1 MPTSGYFF
9 TAEEGPMPQPKGNAR
24 KKTQAMTQRPLSI
37 QYSPVAS
44 LKSDPHNPRIH
55 SDKQVGQIARSI
67 QIFGFN
73 VPVLV
78 DRDLNVIAGHGRVL
92 ASRLLEIDQVPIIC
106 LEHLTEHQRRAFMI
120 ADNRLTENASWDDR
134 FLGEQLKAL
143 SEAEIDFS
151 LEITGFEMGEIDL
164 FIEGLSG
171 EPDTDSEAEDIIPEA
186 SGSAEVTQTGDC
198 WLLGKHRVLCGN
210 APIDYAKLMAG
221 KKAALV
227 FADPPYNVR
236 IDGHATGL
244 GKTRHAD
251 FTMASGEMTPAE
263 FTRFLSRALRAAASN
278 CINGSIHYVCIDW
291 RHLSELL
298 AAGNDVYDEFK
309 NLCVWAKDNAGMG
322 SLYRSQHELVL
333 VFKHGASPHRN
344 NIQLGALG
352 RYRTNLWRYPA
363 IGSFGGS
370 TLEGKLSQLHPTVKP
385 VALVADA
392 ILDCSARGE
401 IVLDPF
407 LGSGTTIIAA
417 ERTGRV
423 GYGLEIDPRYVDTI
437 IRRWQ
442 TFTGKSAGHEASGR
456 SFRELEEISNV
467 R

>member
-1 MPTSGYFF
+1 
-9 TAEEGPMPQPKGNAR
+9 
-24 KKTQAMTQRPLSI
+24 
-37 QYSPVAS
+37 V
-44 LKSDPHNPRIH
+44 
-55 SDKQVGQIARSI
+55 
-67 QIFGFN
+67 
-73 VPVLV
+73 
-78 DRDLNVIAGHGRVL
+78 
-92 ASRLLEIDQVPIIC
+92 
-106 LEHLTEHQRRAFMI
+106 I
-120 ADNRLTENASWDDR
+120 ADNRLSENSSWDDR
-134 FLGEQLKAL
+134 FLGLQLKILA
-143 SEAEIDFS
+143 EADLDFS
-151 LEITGFEMGEIDL
+151 LELTGFEMAEIDL
-164 FIEGLSG
+164 LIEGQGVESNADS
-171 EPDTDSEAEDIIPEA
+171 DTADVIPE
-186 SGSAEVTQTGDC
+186 SGDSIHVTRTGDC
-198 WLLGKHRVLCGN
+198 WCLGKHRVLCGN
-210 APIDYAKLMAG
+210 ALEPVDYAKLMAG

-244 GKTRHAD
+244 GKTHHAD
-251 FTMASGEMTPAE
+251 FEMASGEMTSAQ
-263 FTRFLSRALRAAASN
+263 FARFLRRCLGAATSN
-278 CINGSIHYVCIDW
+278 CINGSIHYVCMDW

-322 SLYRSQHELVL
+322 SLYRSQHELIL
-333 VFKHGASPHRN
+333 VFKHGANPHRN

-352 RYRTNLWRYPA
+352 RYRTNLWRYPG
-363 IGSFGGS
+363 IGSFGRS

-392 ILDCSARGE
+392 ILDCSARGD

-423 GYGLEIDPRYVDTI
+423 GYGMEIDPGYVDTI